1 MKLSKLQFWLLIG
14 FTVILIFT
22 FISRIPFET
31 EKPAAQSASDKSK
44 PPTLIPTTP
53 PQDIEETKKK
63 DQQDPEAKQIL
74 ENQQKR
80 GTQVESFLTTFLKDL
95 YQYSSAKPT
104 AHVERVKNRLDPS
117 LYEILKAQ
125 YKEPFADTKKME
137 FQDFKMES
145 RTVEDSQDIRLEL
158 TANITFTGPDNKAVT
173 EPQFI
178 SILLKPSGD
187 TWKVR
192 WLESANAA
200 D

>member
-1 MKLSKLQFWLLIG
+1 MKLSKFQFWLLVG
-14 FTVILIFT
+14 FTAILIFI
-22 FISRIPFET
+22 FINRIPFET
-31 EKPAAQSASDKSK
+31 EQPAAQSASEKSK

-80 GTQVESFLTTFLKDL
+80 GSQVEPFLTTFFNNF
-95 YQYSSAKPT
+95 YQYDAKKPT
-104 AHVERVKNRLDPS
+104 AHVERVKNNLDPS
-117 LYEILKAQ
+117 LYEMLKAQ
-125 YKEPFADTKKME
+125 YKEPFSDTKKME
-137 FQDFKMES
+137 FRDFKIES
-145 RTVEDSQDIRLEL
+145 RTTEDTQDIRLEL
-158 TANITFTGPDNKAVT
+158 IAHITFTGSDNKAVT

-178 SILLKPSGD
+178 SILLKPNGD

>member
-1 MKLSKLQFWLLIG
+1 MKLSKLQFWLLIA

-31 EKPAAQSASDKSK
+31 EKPAAQSASEKK

-53 PQDIEETKKK
+53 PQDTEETKKK

-74 ENQQKR
+74 DNQQKR
-80 GTQVESFLTTFLKDL
+80 GAQIDSFLTSFLKDL
-95 YQYSSAKPT
+95 YQYNASKPT

-117 LYEILKAQ
+117 LYEMLQAQ

-137 FQDFKMES
+137 FRDFKIES
-145 RTVEDSQDIRLEL
+145 KTVEDTQDIRLEL